1 MHKFWG
7 YYATGSGDSDAAV
20 VPWLHSFFHS
30 QFILLFATFCPLK
43 INTITI
49 EIFFFDWFSLLILFN
64 SYLSCFCFFFLSA
77 LLLGIPLQNAVSFYG
92 CFCSYFYLCVL
103 GDLTPEG
110 DFEKKVDRSHK
121 KNRKA
126 CEARKA
132 RITFYWCG
140 CIDFVPKSTI
150 AYTNCYGGPFRV
162 ISLHRVHTP
171 HVYTSRYRRSLAV
184 YHEICSCSPCLW

>member
-132 RITFYWCG
+132 RITFYWCNEVLQKSWWG
-140 CIDFVPKSTI
+140 PLIQWLTKLSQCFV
-150 AYTNCYGGPFRV
+150 V
-162 ISLHRVHTP
+162 L
-171 HVYTSRYRRSLAV
+171 YRWTWCGV
-184 YHEICSCSPCLW
+184 MT